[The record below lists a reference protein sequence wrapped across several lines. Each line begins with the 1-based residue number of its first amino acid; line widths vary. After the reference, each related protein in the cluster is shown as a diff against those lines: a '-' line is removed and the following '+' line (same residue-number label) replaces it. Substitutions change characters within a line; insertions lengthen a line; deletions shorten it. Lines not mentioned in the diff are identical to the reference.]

1 MSTYDKSP
9 FREALPTDSLV
20 LSWGAAVGVVP
31 EPAITELFR
40 GLPRGHLEAARRAAA
55 ISAFIVGVLGGSQHR
70 NSAGGH
76 HR

>member
-31 EPAITELFR
+31 EPAITELFL
-40 GLPRGHLEAARRAAA
+40 LPDPNRKSTAYPEDCRYGWCWNQLTM
-55 ISAFIVGVLGGSQHR
+55 SLGASTTDG
-70 NSAGGH
+70 
-76 HR
+76 